1 MSPSTLP
8 GSPPITSGPSLV
20 RRRLVFFAAACGY
33 LLSQFYRSFLTV
45 IHDDLVRDLGI
56 GPSEFGALGSAWFFA
71 FAVSQFPVGIAL
83 DKLGPR
89 RTIAGM
95 MLVAVAGALLFATAS
110 SHPVAIAGMA
120 LVGVGCAPLLMGALY
135 FFAKTEPPARFAA
148 LGSIFLACG
157 LIGSLIAATPLA
169 LLVKAVGWRDAIRI
183 VALVTLVVAIL
194 NFLVFRDPPQ
204 DENPAG
210 GSLLGDLWA
219 IMRMP
224 ALWPI
229 LVMSFAISAP
239 VFTERSLWVG
249 PFFGEVYGLD
259 LIERG
264 NAVLALALAMTGSA
278 IFSGPI
284 ASWIDNSKRVVF
296 VANLVCG
303 LAFLALG
310 LLVLPPLWLAIVLM
324 MLAGLFGVSYAVL
337 IAHGRLFFP
346 DHVIGRGITFINFVS
361 IGGTGVAQLLSGH
374 AVEAMRKSG
383 LPPAETYANLHIAFG
398 ILLLVSVVLYARA
411 PAKPVWR

>member
-1 MSPSTLP
+1 LSPSTLP

-204 DENPAG
+204 DENPPG

-411 PAKPVWR
+411 PAKPVRR

>member
-1 MSPSTLP
+1 MSASIPP
-8 GSPPITSGPSLV
+8 ESPPAPSELSLV

-71 FAVSQFPVGIAL
+71 FAVSQFPVGLAL

-89 RTIAGM
+89 RTISGM
-95 MLVAVAGALLFATAS
+95 MLAAVAGAVLFATAS
-110 SHPVAIAGMA
+110 SHLVAMAGMA

-148 LGSIFLACG
+148 LGGIFLACG
-157 LIGSLIAATPLA
+157 LIGSLVAATPLA

-204 DENPAG
+204 EENPPG
-210 GSLLGDLWA
+210 GSLLGDLLA
-219 IMRMP
+219 LMRMP

-278 IFSGPI
+278 ILSGPI
-284 ASWIDNSKRVVF
+284 ASWIDNAKRVVF
-296 VANLVCG
+296 VSNLLCG

-310 LLVLPPLWLAIVLM
+310 LLVLPPLWLAVLLM
-324 MLAGLFGVSYAVL
+324 VLAGLFGVSYAVL

-398 ILLLVSVVLYARA
+398 VLLLVSVALYVRA
-411 PAKPVWR
+411 PARPHGR

>member
-8 GSPPITSGPSLV
+8 GSPPITSGLSPV

-204 DENPAG
+204 DENPPG

-264 NAVLALALAMTGSA
+264 NAVLALSLAMTGSA

-284 ASWIDNSKRVVF
+284 ASWIDNPKRVVF

-337 IAHGRLFFP
+337 
-346 DHVIGRGITFINFVS
+346 
-361 IGGTGVAQLLSGH
+361 
-374 AVEAMRKSG
+374 
-383 LPPAETYANLHIAFG
+383 
-398 ILLLVSVVLYARA
+398 
-411 PAKPVWR
+411 

>member
-1 MSPSTLP
+1 LP
-8 GSPPITSGPSLV
+8 RSIEPETPPVPTNISRI
-20 RRRLVFFAAACGY
+20 RRRLVFLTAACGY

-45 IHDDLVRDLGI
+45 IHDDLARDLGI

-71 FAVSQFPVGIAL
+71 FSLAQFPVGLAL

-89 RTIAGM
+89 RTLSGM
-95 MLVAVAGALLFATAS
+95 MLAAVAGAFLFATAS
-110 SHPVAIAGMA
+110 GHVVAMAGMA
-120 LVGVGCAPLLMGALY
+120 LIGIGCAPLLMGTLY

-148 LGSIFLACG
+148 LGSVFLACG

-169 LLVKAVGWRDAIRI
+169 LLVQAVGWRDAIRI
-183 VALVTLVVAIL
+183 VAFVTLVVAIL
-194 NFLVFRDPPQ
+194 NFVVFRDPPA
-204 DENPAG
+204 EKVPAG
-210 GSLLGDLWA
+210 GSLLGDLWD

-229 LVMSFAISAP
+229 LFMSFAISAP

-249 PFFGEVYGLD
+249 PFFGEVYGLP

-278 IFSGPI
+278 ILSGPI
-284 ASWIDNSKRVVF
+284 ASWIDNPKRVVL
-296 VANLVCG
+296 VANLGCG

-310 LLVLPPLWLAIVLM
+310 LLVMPPLWLAVLLM

-346 DHVIGRGITFINFVS
+346 DHAIGRGITFINFVS
-361 IGGTGVAQLLSGH
+361 IGGTGFAQLLSGH
-374 AVEAMRKSG
+374 AVEAMRNSG
-383 LPPAETYANLHIAFG
+383 LPAAETYATLHVAFG
-398 ILLLVSVVLYARA
+398 ILLLIAVAVYAFA
-411 PAKPVWR
+411 PARPAWR